1 MIRILCSAIWYKD
14 MPTAVY
20 NPYNVDRGVV
30 LCGWRHANIIHQ
42 MKALTGKRTVS
53 NGPDA
58 AGESVQGFLTSDNRF
73 VTREEAA
80 VIAYDAKQIR
90 YRIKSLMSEDLY

>member
-1 MIRILCSAIWYKD
+1 MKILCSAIWYKD
-14 MPTAVY
+14 VPTAVF

-30 LCGWRHANIIHQ
+30 LCGWRHPNIIQQ
-42 MKALTGKRTVS
+42 MKALTGKRTVR

-73 VTREEAA
+73 VSREEAA
-80 VIAYDAKQIR
+80 TIAFKAGQID
-90 YRIKSLMSEDLY
+90 KPLKLLHSENLY